1 MVSQQDV
8 AKYANVSYMTVSRVI
23 NDSPNVRPETRA
35 RVLEAIEKLSYY
47 PNAAARALNSSKSR
61 NVGILFPRDDYFY
74 VAPFCMELCVEVEKR
89 LKARGYHLLL
99 SGTMESIRAS
109 RRTSPLLYKGG
120 SVDGLILFAPPD
132 RRRADK
138 TSLAENALPFV
149 AVYGRSGAS
158 EFSFVDA
165 DNVKGASLVFR
176 YLFELGHRRIGFVSG
191 NMDEIN
197 SKDRFRSY
205 RRELKKECPFLS
217 TRGSSSMAIGPSRA
231 VMRASRTLMGLRDRP
246 TAIIFSNDQMA
257 IGAIKAAE
265 DLEVR
270 IPDDISITGYDDV
283 KYASFTVPSLT
294 TVRQNIST
302 VGDKVAELILDGI
315 EGKGGL
321 RKVIVEPELVIRSS
335 CRSILLG

>member
-8 AKYANVSYMTVSRVI
+8 AKYADVSYMTVSRVI
-23 NDSPNVRPETRA
+23 NNSPNVRPETRA

-89 LKARGYHLLL
+89 LKLQGYHLLL
-99 SGTMESIRAS
+99 SGTMEGISGPKDIAA
-109 RRTSPLLYKGG
+109 LYRGG
-120 SVDGLILFAPPD
+120 SVDGLIFFAPPIGD
-132 RRRADK
+132 ERIS
-138 TSLAENALPFV
+138 SLAENGLPFV

-165 DNVKGASLVFR
+165 DNVKGASLVFH

-205 RRELKKECPFLS
+205 RRELKRMALPFDEGLVFHGDWS
-217 TRGSSSMAIGPSRA
+217 IESGYAGFKA
-231 VMRASRTLMGLRDRP
+231 LMGPRNRP

-265 DLEVR
+265 DLKIK
-270 IPDDISITGYDDV
+270 IPDDVSVTGYDDV

-294 TVRQNIST
+294 TVRQNIAT
-302 VGDKVAELILDGI
+302 VGDKVAELILDSI

-321 RKVIVEPELVIRSS
+321 RKVIVEPELIIRSS
-335 CRSILLG
+335 CRSIL